1 MIILIKE
8 IENEKFIIY
17 FLTLFESLQNDS
29 LKLIEPLYPHIKSTP
44 TFSFSYTTTN
54 FLLFTFILMSLQI
67 FLAKY
72 LFRINVKFWKV
83 IAPFNFS
90 IIKES
95 FKFNFLKGSIVF
107 FLLLINELIKYLVY
121 FNLIVLIYHKLED
134 TNTIN

>member
-1 MIILIKE
+1 MKNVL
-8 IENEKFIIY
+8 FIFI
-17 FLTLFESLQNDS
+17 TSVVSLQNDS
-29 LKLIEPLYPHIKSTP
+29 LKLIEPLYPHIESTP

-54 FLLFTFILMSLQI
+54 FLIFTFIFMSLQI

-72 LFRINVKFWKV
+72 LFRINEKFWKV

-121 FNLIVLIYHKLED
+121 FNLFVLIYHKLQE
-134 TNTIN
+134 TNIIN

>member
-1 MIILIKE
+1 MKNVL
-8 IENEKFIIY
+8 FI
-17 FLTLFESLQNDS
+17 FFDSVASLQNDP
-29 LKLIEPLYPHIKSTP
+29 LKLIEPLYPHIESTP
-44 TFSFSYTTTN
+44 IFSFSFTTTN
-54 FLLFTFILMSLQI
+54 FFLFTFIFMSLQI

-83 IAPFNFS
+83 TAPFNFM

-107 FLLLINELIKYLVY
+107 FLLLINEFVKYLVY

-134 TNTIN
+134 TNIIN

>member
-1 MIILIKE
+1 MKNVL
-8 IENEKFIIY
+8 FIFI
-17 FLTLFESLQNDS
+17 TSVVSLKNDS
-29 LKLIEPLYPHIKSTP
+29 LKLIEPLYPHIESTP

-54 FLLFTFILMSLQI
+54 FLIFTFIFMSLQI

-72 LFRINVKFWKV
+72 LFRINEKFWKV

-121 FNLIVLIYHKLED
+121 FNLFVLIYHKLQE
-134 TNTIN
+134 TNIIN